1 MSAATGSG
9 ATGSGA
15 TGSGPARNEL
25 TPLVPDS
32 RALSEASV
40 AALERALGQVETGRG
55 MLVRLADLMG
65 GAVGQMT
72 RLGLR
77 GIGMAPALQIKLQ
90 GIGESA
96 IVRAFDVA
104 VIGLRS
110 PAGRS
115 VPDEAGPPDRRWR
128 DLATQAAVT
137 ASGAVGGFAGLS
149 GLIPDIGFTTLTI
162 MREIAR
168 IAREEGEDL
177 SDPEGRRACLEV
189 FALRSFHAGEE
200 QSELGYFSA
209 RAVLRGRPVV
219 MLLSEVSSHYGLALS
234 RKVSLQMM
242 PVAGALCGASLN
254 AAFLA
259 HYRAL
264 ARAHFTIRRL
274 ERTHGAMLVREAVE
288 TIRAGLAQKPAAA

>member
-1 MSAATGSG
+1 MSAATGPG
-9 ATGSGA
+9 ATGP
-15 TGSGPARNEL
+15 GSARNEL
-25 TPLVPDS
+25 TPLAPDS
-32 RALSEASV
+32 RGLSDA
-40 AALERALGQVETGRG
+40 AIGALERALGQVETGRG

-65 GAVGQMT
+65 GAVGQVT

-77 GIGMAPALQIKLQ
+77 GIGMAPTLQIKLQ

-104 VIGLRS
+104 VVGLKS
-110 PAGRS
+110 PAATALDDS
-115 VPDEAGPPDRRWR
+115 APPDRRWR
-128 DLATQAAVT
+128 DLVIQAAVT

-177 SDPEGRRACLEV
+177 SDPDSRRACLEV

-274 ERTHGAMLVREAVE
+274 ERTHGALLVQEAVE

>member
-1 MSAATGSG
+1 MSAKG
-9 ATGSGA
+9 
-15 TGSGPARNEL
+15 NEL
-25 TPLVPDS
+25 TPLSPDMQP
-32 RALSEASV
+32 LSAASLN
-40 AALERALGQVETGRG
+40 ALERALDQVEAGRG

-65 GAVGQMT
+65 GAVGQVT
-72 RLGLR
+72 RLGMR
-77 GIGMAPALQIKLQ
+77 GLGLAPALQLKLQ
-90 GIGESA
+90 GIGEAS
-96 IVRAFDVA
+96 ISRAFDIA
-104 VIGLRS
+104 LLGLKRPAPMLMADELS
-110 PAGRS
+110 PT
-115 VPDEAGPPDRRWR
+115 DRRWR
-128 DLATQAAVT
+128 DHAVQAVVA

-177 SDPEGRRACLEV
+177 SSVEGKRACLEV
-189 FALRSFHAGEE
+189 FAFRSFDGSEE

-219 MLLSEVSSHYGLALS
+219 MLLAEVSSHYGLALS

-274 ERTHGAMLVREAVE
+274 ERSHGGRSVQEAVE
-288 TIRAGLAQKPAAA
+288 SIRANLAQKQAA

>member
-1 MSAATGSG
+1 MSAARGS
-9 ATGSGA
+9 
-15 TGSGPARNEL
+15 EL
-25 TPLVPDS
+25 TPLATDLN
-32 RALSEASV
+32 ALSPA
-40 AALERALGQVETGRG
+40 ALGALERALEQVETGRG
-55 MLVRLADLMG
+55 VLVRLADLMG
-65 GAVGQMT
+65 GAVGQVT
-72 RLGLR
+72 RLGMR
-77 GIGMAPALQIKLQ
+77 GLGLAPGMQLKLQ

-96 IVRAFDVA
+96 IARSFDIAVVGLKRPVA
-104 VIGLRS
+104 DF
-110 PAGRS
+110 
-115 VPDEAGPPDRRWR
+115 DEADPLVADRRWR
-128 DLATQAAVT
+128 DYAVQAAVA
-137 ASGAVGGFAGLS
+137 ASGALGGFAGLS

-177 SDPEGRRACLEV
+177 SGPEGRRACLEV
-189 FALRSFHAGEE
+189 FAFRSFDGNEE

-234 RKVSLQMM
+234 RKVALQMM

-254 AAFLA
+254 AAFLS

-274 ERTHGAMLVREAVE
+274 ERRHGGQNVREAVGI
-288 TIRAGLAQKPAAA
+288 IRANLGQKQAA

>member
-1 MSAATGSG
+1 MSAATGPG
-9 ATGSGA
+9 ATGSG
-15 TGSGPARNEL
+15 SAREL
-25 TPLVPDS
+25 TPLSSDS
-32 RALSEASV
+32 RALGAASIE
-40 AALERALGQVETGRG
+40 ALERALGQVETGRG

-72 RLGLR
+72 KLGLR

-104 VIGLRS
+104 VIGMKG
-110 PAGRS
+110 PAGKS
-115 VPDEAGPPDRRWR
+115 ALDEFAPPDRRWR

-189 FALRSFHAGEE
+189 FALRSFQAAEE

-219 MLLSEVSSHYGLALS
+219 MLLAEVSSHYGLALS

-274 ERTHGAMLVREAVE
+274 ERTHGGLLVREAVE
-288 TIRAGLAQKPAAA
+288 TIRAGLAQKSAAA